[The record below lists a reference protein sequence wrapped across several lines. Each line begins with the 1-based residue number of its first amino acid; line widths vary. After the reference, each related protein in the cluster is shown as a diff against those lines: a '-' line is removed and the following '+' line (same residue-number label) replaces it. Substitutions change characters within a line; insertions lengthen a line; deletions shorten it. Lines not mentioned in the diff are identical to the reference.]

1 MLISLAA
8 HKQWSIHH
16 MDVKSAFLNGY
27 LEEEVHVEQPQGFE
41 VEGKENNVYKLKKAL
56 YGLKQAPRAWYA
68 RTDGYFHEN
77 GFERS
82 KNDPTLYYKQEGID
96 ILIISLYVDDL
107 LYMGSSFKMND
118 KFKAAMMHEFEMK
131 DLGIMKYFLGM
142 EAYQSNNEIFICETK
157 YAQDMLNKFDMLD
170 CHPSP
175 TPSAHGEVL
184 CRDDGVN
191 LVDEKTYRSIVGSL
205 IFLTHTRPDITH
217 LVSLVSRYM
226 TNPSEI
232 HMKAAKRILSDS
244 DWGGSLDDR
253 KSTSGNCF
261 SFGSGLVTWN
271 SKKQSVVALSSTEA
285 EYVAV
290 TSAGTQALWLRKILE
305 EIGEKQV
312 QPTVIYCDNVSAIK
326 LAKNPVH
333 HSRTKHFDMKYH
345 FIIDLVQKKDIELK
359 HINTPH
365 QLADIFTKA
374 VAKDQFLAIRDKIVN
389 PH

>member
-8 HKQWSIHH
+8 HKKWSIHH

-27 LEEEVHVEQPQGFE
+27 LEEEVYVEQAQGFE

-56 YGLKQAPRAWYA
+56 YGLKQALRAWYA
-68 RTDGYFHEN
+68 RIDGYFQEN
-77 GFERS
+77 GFQRS

-96 ILIISLYVDDL
+96 ILIISLYVDDV

-118 KFKAAMMHEFEMK
+118 KFKAAMMNEFEMK

-142 EAYQSNNEIFICETK
+142 EVYQN
-157 YAQDMLNKFDMLD
+157 
-170 CHPSP
+170 
-175 TPSAHGEVL
+175 
-184 CRDDGVN
+184 
-191 LVDEKTYRSIVGSL
+191 
-205 IFLTHTRPDITH
+205 
-217 LVSLVSRYM
+217 
-226 TNPSEI
+226 
-232 HMKAAKRILSDS
+232 
-244 DWGGSLDDR
+244 WGGSLDDR
-253 KSTSGNCF
+253 KSTSGNYF
-261 SFGSGLVTWN
+261 SFGSGLITWS
-271 SKKQSVVALSSTEA
+271 SKKQSVVSLSSTEA

-333 HSRTKHFDMKYH
+333 HSTTKHFDMKYH
-345 FIIDLVQKKDIELK
+345 FIRDLVQKKDIELK
-359 HINTPH
+359 HINTQH

-374 VAKDQFLAIRDKIVN
+374 VAKGQFLAIQDKIVN